1 MATGN
6 KTGGRKKGTPNKNG
20 QKTDRRRSDGTFA
33 QGNPGGPGR
42 PEGSLNRATLIA
54 QELLDG
60 EAEGLTRKVIDMAK
74 AGEITALRL
83 CLDRIIPAKKSR
95 SVRLELPEIKTADDV
110 LAAQAVTFAAM
121 VDGELMLDEAIT
133 VSELLDKRRRTI
145 ESTDLEARLTALE
158 KASK

>member
-1 MATGN
+1 MKGAN
-6 KTGGRKKGTPNKNG
+6 TGGRERGTPNENG
-20 QKTDRRRSDGTFA
+20 QKTDKRRSDGTFA

-60 EAEGLTRKVIDMAK
+60 EAEGLTRKAIELAKSGDMA
-74 AGEITALRL
+74 ALRL
-83 CLDRIIPAKKSR
+83 CMERIVPTKKSR
-95 SVRLELPEIKTADDV
+95 SVKLDRPHIKSTDDV

-121 VDGELMLDEAIT
+121 ADGELMLDEAIA